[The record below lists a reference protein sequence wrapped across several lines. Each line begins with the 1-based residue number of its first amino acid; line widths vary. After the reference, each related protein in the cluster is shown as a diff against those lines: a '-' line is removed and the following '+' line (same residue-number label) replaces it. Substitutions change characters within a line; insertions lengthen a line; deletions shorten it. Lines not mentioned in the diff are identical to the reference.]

1 MLTTIQAAE
10 ILGIR
15 SETVRQQIQAGRLS
29 AVKHGRD
36 WFIDPDELDR
46 YRRERQQN
54 GRSTRWK
61 EAKAKQTTE

>member
-15 SETVRQQIQAGRLS
+15 PETVRQQIQAGRIS
-29 AVKHGRD
+29 AEKHGRD

-46 YRRERQQN
+46 YRREHQQN
-54 GRSTRWK
+54 GRSARWK
-61 EAKAKQTTE
+61 EGKAKQTTE